1 MANCRP
7 VLQILLQRNRAILQ
21 QVSKSDADRFRT
33 DLQLPRSASLS
44 TRLVKR
50 NGSAVSVALKRSMS
64 TLVPGLGGGSRSA
77 SDSMLIKKR
86 HNKSNTVT
94 VLVIIGK

>member
-1 MANCRP
+1 MANSINLVEIKGVASTETLRC
-7 VLQILLQRNRAILQ
+7 
-21 QVSKSDADRFRT
+21 KSDADRFRT

-77 SDSMLIKKR
+77 SDSMVIKKR

>member
-21 QVSKSDADRFRT
+21 QVSKSDADRFRK

-50 NGSAVSVALKRSMS
+50 NGSAVSVALERSMS

-77 SDSMLIKKR
+77 SDSMLIRKR